1 MRTRT
6 TVLVA
11 AAFIAFTALT
21 ACTSDDEPGDT
32 DSKPSAAARQP
43 SATPSRSATSDADT
57 GDTAGLEA
65 AVRAYTAAY
74 FANDPDTTHGMLSAR
89 CQKRITRAGMAA
101 LTERAEQTERAV
113 GDSEPKDVKRFEV
126 DGISTSGD
134 EARVSYGVGMPKF
147 DQKQEPWVREAGVW
161 RYDDC

>member
-6 TVLVA
+6 TVLLF
-11 AAFIAFTALT
+11 AAFFALT
-21 ACTSDDEPGDT
+21 ACTSDDDKPADA
-32 DSKPSAAARQP
+32 DSAPSAAARQP
-43 SATPSRSATSDADT
+43 SATPSRSATSAADT
-57 GDTAGLEA
+57 ADLEA

-89 CQKRITRAGMAA
+89 CQKVITRAGMAV

-113 GDSEPKDVKRFEV
+113 GDAEPKDVQRFEV
-126 DGISTSGD
+126 DEISTSGD

-147 DQKQEPWVREAGVW
+147 DQKQEAWAREAGVW

>member
-1 MRTRT
+1 MRTRA
-6 TVLVA
+6 TVLVV
-11 AAFIAFTALT
+11 AAFIALT
-21 ACTSDDEPGDT
+21 ACTSDDEPGDNADRT
-32 DSKPSAAARQP
+32 PSAAARQP
-43 SATPSRSATSDADT
+43 SATPSRSATSDPDTADT
-57 GDTAGLEA
+57 ADLEA

-89 CQKRITRAGMAA
+89 CQKVITRAGMAV

-126 DGISTSGD
+126 DEISTSGD

-161 RYDDC
+161 RYDSC